1 MLQPPSPGSFVWFW
15 LIYSRREASTAAV
28 VTLDTVVDER
38 RMMTDN
44 MTRSPARLCSRDGK
58 LCYYGRLEYEFLA
71 LLPCF
76 LLFIFSPSLSRRVSL
91 FRVASPVPQ
100 SSAALLQRIRV
111 IIILSHLGI
120 PFVIFM

>member
-1 MLQPPSPGSFVWFW
+1 M
-15 LIYSRREASTAAV
+15 AV
-28 VTLDTVVDER
+28 LTLDDAVVDESR
-38 RMMTDN
+38 KKMADSAA
-44 MTRSPARLCSRDGK
+44 RSPARLCSRDWK
-58 LCYYGRLEYEFLA
+58 LCCHRRLEYEFLA

>member
-58 LCYYGRLEYEFLA
+58 LCYYGRLEYDFLA
-71 LLPCF
+71 FVPCF
-76 LLFIFSPSLSRRVSL
+76 LLFLWSPSLSRYVSL
-91 FRVASPVPQ
+91 LRVPSTVQQ
-100 SSAALLQRIRV
+100 SATLQQVLRV
-111 IIILSHLGI
+111 LVS
-120 PFVIFM
+120 FVSCPI

>member
-1 MLQPPSPGSFVWFW
+1 MANNVTKPS
-15 LIYSRREASTAAV
+15 
-28 VTLDTVVDER
+28 
-38 RMMTDN
+38 
-44 MTRSPARLCSRDGK
+44 ARLCSRDGK